1 MSYDINIYHYG
12 EVVKRFE
19 GLDKR
24 AATELYNQYSLD
36 ECIYTQLIRDGT
48 PLNTYQAERTL
59 SITQR
64 KRRMLAIALGR
75 ITQFAEM
82 MEKEER
88 KTNEVCLP

>member
-48 PLNTYQAERTL
+48 PLNTYQAEREL
-59 SITQR
+59 NMHQR
-64 KRRMLAIALGR
+64 KVSGLAATLGR
-75 ITQFAEM
+75 SAQCAVLKKRGRQKREGAGM
-82 MEKEER
+82 
-88 KTNEVCLP
+88 